1 MMTLQEMTFQDDSFN
16 YIPNA
21 SAPTGTGE
29 AREARELPA
38 PGYYQVRILGAGPKV
53 DKQTGKLRMVK
64 DRPIFT
70 IQKVEIIDPVEQ
82 QGVHYVWT
90 DVLTAPID
98 RKDGTRVWPFIELL
112 EAIDA
117 SAVVPNDWRENT
129 LTLERLLTQNPVLTV
144 RLGYEA
150 KDRDYID
157 SQLASASTQEE
168 KRMAWRNGE
177 LKLKDF
183 KNADGTYRTTTI
195 GPSGAT
201 VNAELRITGFVASN
215 KTVDLGPYKPRA

>member
-16 YIPNA
+16 YTPA
-21 SAPTGTGE
+21 PSAPTGSSE
-29 AREARELPA
+29 PREARELPP
-38 PGYYQVRILGAGPKV
+38 PGYYQVRVLAAGTKV

-70 IQKVEIIDPVEQ
+70 VQKIEILDPVEQ
-82 QGVHYVWT
+82 HGVHYVWT

-98 RKDGTRVWPFIELL
+98 RKDGVRVWPFIEML

-117 SAVVPNDWRENT
+117 SAVVPNDWRENL
-129 LTLERLLTQNPVLTV
+129 LTLERLLTQSPVITV

-150 KDRDYID
+150 KDREYID
-157 SQLASASTQEE
+157 DQLSRATSPEE

-183 KNADGTYRTTTI
+183 KNADGSYRTTTI

-201 VNAELRITGFVASN
+201 VNAELRITGFVSSN
-215 KTVDLGPYKPRA
+215 KTVDLGPYKPKV